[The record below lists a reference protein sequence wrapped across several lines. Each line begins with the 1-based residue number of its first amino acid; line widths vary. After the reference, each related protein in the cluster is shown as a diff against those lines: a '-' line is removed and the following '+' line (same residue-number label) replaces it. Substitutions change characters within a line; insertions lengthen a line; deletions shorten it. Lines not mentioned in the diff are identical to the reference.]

1 MTIATMAPM
10 TKKITISLP
19 DEQVAAAQRAV
30 AEGRTA
36 SVSAF
41 ISAALARRD
50 PDREALEWLDEMVRE
65 HGPITEEHTAW
76 ARRALGLDE

>member
-1 MTIATMAPM
+1 MTSMV
-10 TKKITISLP
+10 KKITISLP
-19 DEQVAAAQRAV
+19 DDQVAAAQRAV
-30 AEGRTA
+30 TDGQAA

-50 PDREALEWLDEMVRE
+50 PDQEALEWLDEMARD

-76 ARRALGLDE
+76 ARRALGLGE

>member
-1 MTIATMAPM
+1 M
-10 TKKITISLP
+10 TKKITVSLP
-19 DEQVAAAQRAV
+19 DEQVAVAQRAV
-30 AEGRTA
+30 AEGRAA

-50 PDREALEWLDEMVRE
+50 PDQEALEWLDEMAQE
-65 HGPITEEHTAW
+65 YGPITEEHTAW